1 MGVMVGPIMGPV
13 LGGWLTENYSWR
25 WCFYVNVPIGAL
37 TLAILWLLLP
47 SRPRTERRFDGFGFG
62 MIALGVASFQLMLD
76 RGQHEDWFQSW
87 EILIEG
93 GIAIAALW
101 VAVVHLATA
110 RRPLFER
117 ALFGD
122 RNLVAGMF
130 RSEEHTSELPS
141 LMRISYAVFCLK
153 TK

>member
-1 MGVMVGPIMGPV
+1 
-13 LGGWLTENYSWR
+13 
-25 WCFYVNVPIGAL
+25 
-37 TLAILWLLLP
+37 
-47 SRPRTERRFDGFGFG
+47 

-130 RSEEHTSELPS
+130 FMLLIGAITLARSEEHTSELQS
-141 LMRISYAVFCLK
+141 LMRISYDVFCLK
-153 TK
+153 KKKNKK

>member
-1 MGVMVGPIMGPV
+1 MIRRPPI
-13 LGGWLTENYSWR
+13 S
-25 WCFYVNVPIGAL
+25 
-37 TLAILWLLLP
+37 TLNDTPFP
-47 SRPRTERRFDGFGFG
+47 STT
-62 MIALGVASFQLMLD
+62 LCLSVQLMLD
-76 RGQHEDWFQSW
+76 RGQHEDGFQSW

-93 GIAIAALW
+93 GIAIAALC

-130 RSEEHTSELPS
+130 FMLLIGAITLAPLALLPPM
-141 LMRISYAVFCLK
+141 LQHLYG
-153 TK
+153 